1 MNVEANKLSVY
12 ITEESFELDYITD
25 DNLNDEENSLLSLY
39 QKNKFEFLVELAFI
53 KEQALSIS
61 LTFLQYIAR
70 IFLQTIANDPK
81 FNFSKTPYDCEVDD
95 KTIYKII
102 ESAPYI
108 IGLEFINKDWVLNIL
123 AQFNVAYK
131 NVVEKSQKT
140 HMEYLISK
148 GNFFIIPS
156 RIYFHLVENKDNDG
170 YPFAFLATYTA
181 IDNGKLIHC
190 PLKNALTQLKSDKNK
205 LTSLVSSITEAT
217 KESALIKK
225 FVESGNIFY
234 PTKLSEHEA
243 YSFLKEVP
251 FYERC
256 GIVCRIPKWY
266 TESISKIQV
275 DIDEQAKFS
284 LHVDGDMI
292 PVPAMLYKGVEI
304 SYEEAQALLLKEEGL
319 EIIKGKWIE
328 NNHSEIKELLREF
341 DLLSQEGTS
350 LLEIF
355 KMKSISFKEQKSNP
369 IPIEISQKSWLTRL
383 FQKDFDDSTNLLPT
397 LPFSTVLRPYQ
408 TNAFKWMY
416 GMSKLKMGVCLADD
430 MGLGKTIEV
439 LSFLDKI
446 KEEGKEKVLIIV
458 PATLVEN
465 WKKEINKFAPHF
477 SVFILKGENEPVD
490 DRVKAYITI
499 TTYQTAIRLDY
510 INRINWDL
518 VVLDEA
524 QAIKNYYTSQSKKVK
539 SLNSKMRIA
548 MTGTPIENNL
558 LELWS
563 LFDFINPGLLGT
575 RNEFSYFYNSI
586 KTGSAIEKQKKLKS
600 LISPFILRRVKTD
613 KKIIADLPNKHE
625 IDVTINLSK
634 KQIVLYRKI
643 VSEFEEKKARTE
655 SSRQNQA
662 LVFTT
667 MLKLKQVCN
676 HPSQYLGDE
685 KYDLE
690 DSGKFIELKRICETI
705 HAKREK
711 VLVFTQFKEII
722 SAINELLSKVF
733 NKIGYSIDGETS
745 MQKRN
750 AYIDSFQNGDTPYMV
765 LSLKTAGVGLNL
777 TAAQNVIHFDRWWN
791 PAVENQATDRVFRI
805 GQTKNVT
812 VYKFTTADTVEEYI
826 FRKMAVKQQLTDEII
841 NDIDSNVMNKLS
853 IDELIS
859 AIQYGSYDNE

>member
-1 MNVEANKLSVY
+1 M
-12 ITEESFELDYITD
+12 
-25 DNLNDEENSLLSLY
+25 
-39 QKNKFEFLVELAFI
+39 
-53 KEQALSIS
+53 
-61 LTFLQYIAR
+61 
-70 IFLQTIANDPK
+70 
-81 FNFSKTPYDCEVDD
+81 
-95 KTIYKII
+95 
-102 ESAPYI
+102 
-108 IGLEFINKDWVLNIL
+108 
-123 AQFNVAYK
+123 
-131 NVVEKSQKT
+131 
-140 HMEYLISK
+140 
-148 GNFFIIPS
+148 
-156 RIYFHLVENKDNDG
+156 
-170 YPFAFLATYTA
+170 
-181 IDNGKLIHC
+181 
-190 PLKNALTQLKSDKNK
+190 
-205 LTSLVSSITEAT
+205 
-217 KESALIKK
+217 
-225 FVESGNIFY
+225 
-234 PTKLSEHEA
+234 
-243 YSFLKEVP
+243 
-251 FYERC
+251 
-256 GIVCRIPKWY
+256 
-266 TESISKIQV
+266 
-275 DIDEQAKFS
+275 
-284 LHVDGDMI
+284 
-292 PVPAMLYKGVEI
+292 
-304 SYEEAQALLLKEEGL
+304 
-319 EIIKGKWIE
+319 
-328 NNHSEIKELLREF
+328 
-341 DLLSQEGTS
+341 SQEGTS

-355 KMKSISFKEQKSNP
+355 KMKAVSFKEQKFNP
-369 IPIEISQKSWLTRL
+369 IPIEINQKSWLTRL
-383 FQKDFDDSTNLLPT
+383 FQKDFDDSNNLLPT
-397 LPFSTVLRPYQ
+397 SPFSNVLRPYQ

-416 GMSKLKMGVCLADD
+416 GMFKLKMGVCLADD

-477 SVFILKGENEPVD
+477 SVFILKGENEPID

-539 SLNSKMRIA
+539 ALNSKLRIA

-563 LFDFINPGLLGT
+563 LFDFVNPGLLGT
-575 RNEFSYFYNSI
+575 RDEFKDFYFG
-586 KTGSAIEKQKKLKS
+586 TDMDVHKKLKS
-600 LISPFILRRVKTD
+600 LISPFVLRRVKTD
-613 KKIIADLPNKHE
+613 KTIISDLPEKHE
-625 IDVTINLSK
+625 IDVTIDLSK

-643 VSEFEEKKARTE
+643 VAELEEKRFKAE
-655 SSRQNQA
+655 SNRQLQA
-662 LVFTT
+662 LVLTT
-667 MLKLKQVCN
+667 ILKLKQVCN

-722 SAINELLSKVF
+722 PAINELLSKVF

-750 AYIDSFQNGDTPYMV
+750 TYIDSFQNGDTPYMV

-812 VYKFTTADTVEEYI
+812 VYRFTSANTVEESI
-826 FRKMAVKQQLTDEII
+826 NKKMSIKQHLADEII
-841 NDIDSNVMNKLS
+841 NDIDSNVMSKLS

>member
-1 MNVEANKLSVY
+1 MNVETNRLSVY

-25 DNLNDEENSLLSLY
+25 ENLNEAENSLLSLY
-39 QKNKFEFLVELAFI
+39 QKDKFEFLFELAFV
-53 KEQALSIS
+53 KEQTLSIS
-61 LTFLQYIAR
+61 LTFLQYLAR
-70 IFLQTIANDPK
+70 TFLQAIANDPK
-81 FNFSKTPYDCEVDD
+81 FNFSKAPFDCE
-95 KTIYKII
+95 INESAICSII
-102 ESAPYI
+102 ENAPYL
-108 IGLEFINKDWVLNIL
+108 IGLEFVNKEWVLNIL
-123 AQFNVAYK
+123 AKFNTAYK
-131 NVVEKSQKT
+131 NIVEKSQKT
-140 HMEYLISK
+140 PMGYVLSR
-148 GNFFIIPS
+148 GNLFIIPS
-156 RIYFHLVENKDNDG
+156 RIYFHLVENKDNDDF
-170 YPFAFLATYTA
+170 PFAFLATYTA
-181 IDNGKLIHC
+181 IENEKLIHC
-190 PLKNALTQLKSDKNK
+190 PLKNALTQLKADKNK
-205 LTSLVSSITEAT
+205 LSALVLSITEAT

-225 FVESGNIFY
+225 FVENGNIFY
-234 PTKLSEHEA
+234 PIKLSEYEA
-243 YSFLKEVP
+243 YTFLKEVP
-251 FYERC
+251 FYEQC

-275 DIDEQAKFS
+275 DIDERAQFTIHSA
-284 LHVDGDMI
+284 DGDGL
-292 PVPAMLYKGVEI
+292 PVPEMIYKGVVI
-304 SYEEAQALLLKEEGL
+304 TPEEARSLLEKAEGL
-319 EIIKGKWIE
+319 EIIKGKWVE
-328 NNHSEIKELLREF
+328 NNHSEIKKLLSEF

-383 FQKDFDDSTNLLPT
+383 FQKDFNDSSNLLPT
-397 LPFSTVLRPYQ
+397 ISFSNVLRPYQ

-539 SLNSKMRIA
+539 SLNTKMRIA

-563 LFDFINPGLLGT
+563 LFDFVNPGLLGT
-575 RNEFSYFYNSI
+575 RDEFKDFYF
-586 KTGSAIEKQKKLKS
+586 GSDKFLDMQKKLKS
-600 LISPFILRRVKTD
+600 LISPFVLRRVKTD
-613 KKIIADLPNKHE
+613 KTIISDLPEKHE
-625 IDVTINLSK
+625 IDVTIDLSK

-643 VSEFEEKKARTE
+643 VADLEEQKSKAE
-655 SSRQNQA
+655 SQRQLQA
-662 LVFTT
+662 LVLTT
-667 MLKLKQVCN
+667 ILKLKQVCN

-722 SAINELLSKVF
+722 PAINELLSKVF

-777 TAAQNVIHFDRWWN
+777 TAAQNVVHFDRWWN
-791 PAVENQATDRVFRI
+791 PAVENQATDRVYRI

-812 VYKFTTADTVEEYI
+812 VYRFTSANTVEENI
-826 FRKMAVKQQLTDEII
+826 NKKMSIKQHLADEII
-841 NDIDSNVMNKLS
+841 NDIDSNVMSKLS